1 MVVTPGLCQSAT
13 NSYVLSGTINAT
25 NVPTSGTLT
34 ITSAALSQPRTLT
47 LPAANTVSGT
57 FSYSGLIANGQIY
70 TITASYSDGTCSP
83 VSQTFTA
90 PVSCS
95 VAPICS
101 LSATATAGIC
111 ATATNTYSASVVVN
125 LTNGVAGPIT
135 VSLPGSTPIS
145 QTLAANTG
153 TFTAVFNGLTSDGA
167 SHTATISLPGCGTTT
182 ATFTAPASCSVTPI
196 CSMSAVATPGLCQ
209 TATNTYSSTV
219 VVTIR
224 NPAAGILTIIDG
236 DQTLTFSTTANAQ
249 NTFTATFNGLLSNAT
264 THTVTASLPDCSTT
278 ITTYTAPASCSI
290 VPVCSLSAVV
300 TVGLCQPATNTYSST
315 VVVTVQNPS
324 TGIITIGDGT
334 LTQTFSTT
342 TTARNTFTVIFPG
355 LLSTG
360 TSHTVTASLPGC
372 STTNTTYT
380 APVSCSTTPV
390 CALSLTAS
398 GANCNPATNLY
409 VLSGAIT
416 LTNSPISQTLTLTD
430 GSYVRSLTA
439 AAGTTTINY
448 SYTTLQSDGAIHTV
462 TLTSSSCGTAST
474 TYTAPASC
482 TSAPACSVS
491 AVASAGSCATATN
504 TYSSTVLVT
513 LTNPIAGTM
522 TVADGVNSITFVV
535 PASVGT
541 ITASAVFNGSPSDGL
556 SHTVT
561 VSLPGCS
568 STTATYTAPASC
580 SVTPVCSV
588 SAVVTAGS
596 CASATNT
603 YSATAV
609 VTVKNPT
616 AGVLTVSTGAQSL
629 TFATTAASSATFTA
643 TFANLPADGV
653 SHTITASLYGCSSTT
668 ATYTAPA
675 SCSATPVCS
684 LSLTTTGLPI
694 GTVGQAYSATLTATG
709 GTAPYSFSLASG
721 SLPAGITLNP
731 TTGVLSGIPTN
742 SGSFST
748 SIRITDSQS
757 CSAIQP
763 LAVLQIELAPVCS
776 LSAVVTPGNCA
787 SATNTYSATAVVTL
801 ANPTAGVLTITNGAQ
816 SFTFAT
822 TATNSGIFTATFSGL
837 PADGTSHTVTA
848 SLPGCST
855 TSTTYT
861 APISCSTTQVCSISA
876 VATPGNCAS
885 ATNTYSATA
894 LVTVQN
900 PTAGILLVTTGSQS
914 LTFATTA
921 TSSATF
927 TAVFNGLPADGAS
940 HSLIALVL
948 GCSTTTTYTAPVS
961 CSAPPACL
969 VSAVS
974 TAGSCASA
982 TNTYSATAVVTVK
995 NPTAGVLTVSTGA
1008 QSLTFATTA
1017 VSSGT
1022 FTATFTNLPADGVSH
1037 TVTASLPGCSTTT
1050 ATYTAPA
1057 SCSATPVCSMSATI
1071 VSSVCSTITPSIIGG
1086 TTPYNYNWIGPT
1098 MNVTVA
1104 AKDVT
1109 HPYLGV
1115 GFSVGYVIN
1124 GVQGKELTLVRG
1136 VKYSFNVNSP
1146 GHPFEFTTS
1155 PVGGAANAG
1164 VIITAGVTNAG
1175 ATSGILTFTPSA
1187 TTPDLIYYNCNLHG
1201 NMGWKVNIIDQ
1212 QPNGVIAN
1220 AANGTYSLTVTD
1232 AANCSATTV
1241 ATVNCPCSVSITSVT
1256 PSQCSAATNT
1266 YSATAVVRL
1275 SNPTAG
1281 VLTITNGAQSLTF
1294 AATATNPATFT
1305 AVFNGLIADG
1315 VSHTVTASLP
1325 GCSTT
1330 NTTYTAPASCSV
1342 AQVCSVSAVATAG
1355 VCASATNTFST
1366 TVVVNL
1372 KNVTTAGTL
1381 SITDGP
1387 TSITFATTVA
1397 SSASFAA
1404 VFTGL
1409 VSDGNSHNVTASLPG
1424 CSTITTTYTAP
1435 GSCTQ
1440 PVGTK
1445 LVLDKL
1451 VNKSKAKI
1459 GDLLTYTL
1467 VLTNSGTTLAT
1478 NVVVQDSMTTGLRYV
1493 VSSATAP
1500 AGTTFTQG
1508 TPTSTWKVATLSAG
1522 QSVSMTLQAIA
1533 DSSGILYNK
1542 ATIPGD
1548 TVTVCTSVPVIVCSG
1563 DTYLFQLT
1571 APAGRSSY
1579 RWFNGSVEIPGQ
1591 TTNVLNITAPGTY
1604 SLAVDNVSGKCPDF
1618 SCCPFIV
1625 EEDTLPTFQ
1634 AQAVPVTCT
1643 GNTSQVNGKI
1653 VLSTFKTGYTYQYSL
1668 GSSFNEAAPLS
1679 GSAKVIPAGGVIVS
1693 NLTNPVVA
1701 QAYTIRVYNAS
1712 GCYTDVTVMLLP
1724 NPCGCPE
1731 AVCVPLVIKQ
1741 TKGVRR
1747 QGL

>member
-1 MVVTPGLCQSAT
+1 M
-13 NSYVLSGTINAT
+13 
-25 NVPTSGTLT
+25 
-34 ITSAALSQPRTLT
+34 
-47 LPAANTVSGT
+47 
-57 FSYSGLIANGQIY
+57 
-70 TITASYSDGTCSP
+70 
-83 VSQTFTA
+83 
-90 PVSCS
+90 
-95 VAPICS
+95 
-101 LSATATAGIC
+101 
-111 ATATNTYSASVVVN
+111 
-125 LTNGVAGPIT
+125 
-135 VSLPGSTPIS
+135 
-145 QTLAANTG
+145 
-153 TFTAVFNGLTSDGA
+153 
-167 SHTATISLPGCGTTT
+167 
-182 ATFTAPASCSVTPI
+182 
-196 CSMSAVATPGLCQ
+196 
-209 TATNTYSSTV
+209 
-219 VVTIR
+219 
-224 NPAAGILTIIDG
+224 
-236 DQTLTFSTTANAQ
+236 
-249 NTFTATFNGLLSNAT
+249 
-264 THTVTASLPDCSTT
+264 
-278 ITTYTAPASCSI
+278 
-290 VPVCSLSAVV
+290 
-300 TVGLCQPATNTYSST
+300 
-315 VVVTVQNPS
+315 
-324 TGIITIGDGT
+324 
-334 LTQTFSTT
+334 
-342 TTARNTFTVIFPG
+342 
-355 LLSTG
+355 
-360 TSHTVTASLPGC
+360 
-372 STTNTTYT
+372 
-380 APVSCSTTPV
+380 
-390 CALSLTAS
+390 
-398 GANCNPATNLY
+398 
-409 VLSGAIT
+409 LSGAIT

-474 TYTAPASC
+474 TYTASASC

-513 LTNPIAGTM
+513 LSNPTAGTM

-541 ITASAVFNGSPSDGL
+541 VTTSAVFNGLPSDGL
-556 SHTVT
+556 GHMVT
-561 VSLPGCS
+561 VSLPGCN
-568 STTATYTAPASC
+568 TATATYTGPASC
-580 SVTPVCSV
+580 TDAASIIASSAIICAGSSATLTAITCAGTVSWNTGDTGPTLVTP
-588 SAVVTAGS
+588 ALT
-596 CASATNT
+596 TNT
-603 YSATAV
+603 SYTATCTTASSSATAV
-609 VTVKNPT
+609 GTVTIMVPAVLSLQT
-616 AGVLTVSTGAQSL
+616 SSTLVAAGTPVNLVAVGCTGTIAWSTGERVLSIVVTPTTGTNVYSA
-629 TFATTAASSATFTA
+629 TCITGPCTTATSIS
-643 TFANLPADGV
+643 
-653 SHTITASLYGCSSTT
+653 IQSTT
-668 ATYTAPA
+668 ACT
-675 SCSATPVCS
+675 V
-684 LSLTTTGLPI
+684 SLTTSSLPI
-694 GTVGQAYSATLTATG
+694 GTVGQPYSATITATG
-709 GTAPYSFSLASG
+709 GTAPYSFSMASG

-757 CSAIQP
+757 CSAIRP
-763 LAVLQIELAPVCS
+763 LAVLQIELSPVCS
-776 LSAVVTPGNCA
+776 LSAVVTPGNCV

-837 PADGTSHTVTA
+837 PADGISHTVTA

-855 TSTTYT
+855 TST
-861 APISCSTTQVCSISA
+861 
-876 VATPGNCAS
+876 
-885 ATNTYSATA
+885 
-894 LVTVQN
+894 
-900 PTAGILLVTTGSQS
+900 
-914 LTFATTA
+914 
-921 TSSATF
+921 
-927 TAVFNGLPADGAS
+927 
-940 HSLIALVL
+940 
-948 GCSTTTTYTAPVS
+948 
-961 CSAPPACL
+961 
-969 VSAVS
+969 
-974 TAGSCASA
+974 
-982 TNTYSATAVVTVK
+982 
-995 NPTAGVLTVSTGA
+995 
-1008 QSLTFATTA
+1008 
-1017 VSSGT
+1017 
-1022 FTATFTNLPADGVSH
+1022 
-1037 TVTASLPGCSTTT
+1037 
-1050 ATYTAPA
+1050 TYTAPA

-1071 VSSVCSTITPSIIGG
+1071 VSSVCSTITPSITGG

-1109 HPYLGV
+1109 HPYFGV
-1115 GFSVGYVIN
+1115 GFSAGYVIN

-1241 ATVNCPCSVSITSVT
+1241 ATVNCPCSVSISSVT

-1342 AQVCSVSAVATAG
+1342 AQVCSVSAIATAG

-1409 VSDGNSHNVTASLPG
+1409 VSDGSSHNVTASLPG
-1424 CSTITTTYTAP
+1424 CSTTTTTYTAP

-1459 GDLLTYTL
+1459 GDVLTYTL

-1604 SLAVDNVSGKCPDF
+1604 SLAVDNVSGNCPDF

-1643 GNTSQVNGKI
+1643 GNTPQANGKI

-1693 NLTNPVVA
+1693 NLANPVVA